1 MDALLRGLDWIERTL
16 IALLAGGALLLACL
30 AMVGRYILPGLS
42 LDWTFELIIFATIW
56 ATFLAGARSAGMGE
70 HVNVDTLL
78 TMMPAGARR
87 GLALLACVCG
97 ILVGGF
103 LAWSGWIVVE
113 EAIRW
118 DERTTSSLRLPVWI
132 YYLSLP
138 VGAGLITFHLV
149 VRTIGLASGRVSGD
163 VTQHGG

>member
-1 MDALLRGLDWIERTL
+1 MAAFLLALDRVERAL

-30 AMVGRYILPGLS
+30 AMLGRYVIPGLS

-78 TMMPAGARR
+78 
-87 GLALLACVCG
+87 ALLPGPIRRALAIIACVCG
-97 ILVGGF
+97 ILVGLF
-103 LAWSGWIVVE
+103 LLWSGTIVVE
-113 EAIRW
+113 EALRW

-138 VGAGLITFHLV
+138 VGAALIAFHLL
-149 VRTIGLASGRVSGD
+149 VRTAGLVSGRIHD
-163 VTQHGG
+163 DIAKHGH